1 MHFIFWA
8 INLSFLFGLVSS
20 SAIKLP
26 SDEFQTFDSID
37 EARQPIISI
46 VGGTPAAAGEFP
58 YLTVMRYN
66 GGLRCGGSLFGDSH
80 VLTAAHCL
88 HGLPISDTSK
98 LSVTANTLKLAA
110 DASAVTRSVAKFIIH
125 PNYNTRNNDNDVA
138 LLVLSSPINNVEKVS
153 LPDAEKVTTTTT
165 STSSTRRTTTRTTRR
180 PFFATKTTRRPFFAT
195 TRRPSTA
202 KTTTKVA
209 IATTTRPTVKTSTT
223 RRTLKRAATNPTI
236 KTTVKTMTEKPI
248 PRSFETYAN
257 KSAVIAGWGTT
268 TSGGSISP
276 VLLKATVQVL
286 DNTICTKQ
294 YGSSLFVSANMLCA
308 AAPGKDTCQGD
319 SGGPLLV
326 DGVQVGIT
334 SWGYGCAS
342 PNYAGVYTR
351 VTSYVDWISATQAS
365 NPAPASG

>member
-153 LPDAEKVTTTTT
+153 LPDAEK
-165 STSSTRRTTTRTTRR
+165 
-180 PFFATKTTRRPFFAT
+180 
-195 TRRPSTA
+195 
-202 KTTTKVA
+202 
-209 IATTTRPTVKTSTT
+209 
-223 RRTLKRAATNPTI
+223 
-236 KTTVKTMTEKPI
+236 
-248 PRSFETYAN
+248 TYAN

-351 VTSYVDWISATQAS
+351 VTSYVDWISATQVS

>member
-1 MHFIFWA
+1 M
-8 INLSFLFGLVSS
+8 
-20 SAIKLP
+20 
-26 SDEFQTFDSID
+26 
-37 EARQPIISI
+37 
-46 VGGTPAAAGEFP
+46 
-58 YLTVMRYN
+58 TVMRYN
-66 GGLRCGGSLFGDSH
+66 GGLRCGGSLFGPSH

-88 HGLPISDTSK
+88 YGLPVSDTSK
-98 LSVTANTLKLAA
+98 LTVTANTLKLGT
-110 DASAVTRSVAKFIIH
+110 DANAVTRSVSKFIIH

-153 LPDAEKVTTTTT
+153 LPDAETVTTTT
-165 STSSTRRTTTRTTRR
+165 STSSTTTTTTRTTRR
-180 PFFATKTTRRPFFAT
+180 PFFPIKT

-202 KTTTKVA
+202 KTTTKIA

-223 RRTLKRAATNPTI
+223 RRTPNMATGNPTI
-236 KTTVKTMTEKPI
+236 KTTVKTMTEKPV
-248 PRSFETYAN
+248 PKVFDSYAN
-257 KSAVIAGWGTT
+257 KPAAIAGWGAT
-268 TSGGSISP
+268 TSGGSISQ

-294 YGSSLFVSANMLCA
+294 YGSSFVGANMLCA